1 MDDILSWVFS
11 SHRSRGGPLARL
23 LRAMAMRRSQQ
34 RLGLLDNH
42 MLRDI
47 GLTPGQA
54 SLEAERSCWDAP
66 AHWLR

>member
-1 MDDILSWVFS
+1 MDDILSRVFS
-11 SHRSRGGPLARL
+11 SRPSRSGPLARL
-23 LRAMAMRRSQQ
+23 LRTVALNQSRQ
-34 RLGLLDNH
+34 RLGLLDDH

-47 GLTPGQA
+47 GLTRGQA